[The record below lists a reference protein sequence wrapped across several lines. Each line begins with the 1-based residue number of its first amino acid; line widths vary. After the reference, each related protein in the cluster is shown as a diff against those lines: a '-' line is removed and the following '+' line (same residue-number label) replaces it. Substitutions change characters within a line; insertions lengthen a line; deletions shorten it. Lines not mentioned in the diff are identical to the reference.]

1 MARRS
6 RRAARCDAIQRRR
19 ERAIYP
25 SVRARSGTRFV
36 FTDSAKRIAVV
47 AVRFDRRSF
56 GDPDRHAESR
66 IDHRRAP
73 VCALRCIA

>member
-6 RRAARCDAIQRRR
+6 RRTARCDAIQRRR

-66 IDHRRAP
+66 IDH
-73 VCALRCIA
+73 